1 MHNKR
6 ITVLS
11 GMILAAAAAR
21 LVPHPP
27 DFSPVAAMA
36 LFGGANF
43 PSKRTAFLAPFAGLL
58 LSDLVLG
65 FYKITP
71 VVYAAFAL
79 IVCLGFWI
87 RQRPSAGRTA
97 IAAIAS
103 GVLFFLV
110 ANFGVWAI
118 DGWYPHTAGGLAQCY
133 AAALPYLKN
142 TILSNLIYS
151 ALLFGGLK
159 LAEYRFLWLREQPM
173 AAV

>member
-1 MHNKR
+1 
-6 ITVLS
+6 
-11 GMILAAAAAR
+11 
-21 LVPHPP
+21 
-27 DFSPVAAMA
+27 VAAIA

-43 PSKRTAFLAPFAGLL
+43 PTKRSAFLTPFAGLL
-58 LSDLVLG
+58 LSDLLLG

-79 IVCLGFWI
+79 IVGLGFWI
-87 RQRPSAGRTA
+87 RTNSSVGRTA
-97 IAAIAS
+97 VAAIAS
-103 GVLFFLV
+103 GVLFFLI

-118 DGWYPHTAGGLAQCY
+118 DGWYPQTATGLAQCY

-151 ALLFGGLK
+151 ALLFGGLR
-159 LAEYRFLWLREQPM
+159 LAEHRFLSLREQPM